1 VKETEVTSF
10 DSLETPALLLDL
22 ETLERNIGRMSA
34 RLRELGVPLR
44 PHVKTAKSIDVLRR
58 VLEGQPGGVTV
69 STLKE
74 AEYCLEHGIRD
85 IVYAVGVAPGKLAHI
100 GRLIHK
106 GADLTVTLD
115 SVEASRLVI
124 QAASSAGV
132 VIPVLIELDAD
143 GHRAGVDPQGPLLLE
158 IARELARSPS
168 VTLRGVLTH
177 AGESYN
183 CRSLSAMREMAE
195 LERAGA
201 VLGAQRLFQAGRS
214 ASVVSVGS
222 TPTATFA
229 ADLSGVT
236 EVRAGVYMFQDLVM
250 CGLGVCTPEDIAL
263 SVLVA
268 VIGHQAEKGRLIT
281 DGGWMALSRDRGT
294 SSQRLD
300 QGYGVVCDAAG
311 RPLVEDAI
319 VASVN
324 QEHGV
329 IARRNDQALDLSRY
343 PIGTLLRILP
353 NHACATSAQHDAYQV
368 VSGDPQQVVDVWPR
382 FRGW

>member
-1 VKETEVTSF
+1 
-10 DSLETPALLLDL
+10 
-22 ETLERNIGRMSA
+22 
-34 RLRELGVPLR
+34 
-44 PHVKTAKSIDVLRR
+44 
-58 VLEGQPGGVTV
+58 
-69 STLKE
+69 
-74 AEYCLEHGIRD
+74 
-85 IVYAVGVAPGKLAHI
+85 
-100 GRLIHK
+100 
-106 GADLTVTLD
+106 
-115 SVEASRLVI
+115 
-124 QAASSAGV
+124 
-132 VIPVLIELDAD
+132 
-143 GHRAGVDPQGPLLLE
+143 
-158 IARELARSPS
+158 
-168 VTLRGVLTH
+168 
-177 AGESYN
+177 
-183 CRSLSAMREMAE
+183 
-195 LERAGA
+195 
-201 VLGAQRLFQAGRS
+201 
-214 ASVVSVGS
+214 
-222 TPTATFA
+222 
-229 ADLSGVT
+229 
-236 EVRAGVYMFQDLVM
+236 MFQDLVM